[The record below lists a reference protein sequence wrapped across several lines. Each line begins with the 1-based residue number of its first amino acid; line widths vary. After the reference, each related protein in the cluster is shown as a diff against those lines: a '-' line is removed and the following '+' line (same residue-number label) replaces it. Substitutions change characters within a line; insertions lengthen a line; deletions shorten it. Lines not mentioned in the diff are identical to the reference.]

1 MEEFVACFA
10 EIVDPRQDNARHDLH
25 ELLLIALCTMLTGGQ
40 DCSDMALFGEIKAP
54 FPLATLG
61 ASLRKFLRLRHGIP
75 SHNTFSRVFPAK
87 PLGLRGL
94 LDPGPFEASR
104 KSRCDFAGFM
114 RFMQRFAEALQGV
127 VATCG
132 KTLRRSFDRTAG
144 KSPLHMLPAWS
155 SEQRLLLGQ
164 LAVDGNSNEIT
175 AVPKL
180 LDLLSLKG
188 CIVTAD
194 ALNCQRTIAAKVIKQ
209 GGDYVLALKGHQG
222 TSHDNVRRFLDDPT
236 RPAEASHTTVDSEH
250 GRIETRTS
258 LVSSDIGWLQQQHAW
273 PGLTAIGRV
282 VRTRETSTQTSTE
295 TADDLLS
302 TTMPAARFGEVARAH
317 WGVENGLHW
326 VLDVTMNKDRA
337 RSHKNHGPQTMA
349 LLRRLALNLAKLE
362 GSKKPMKGKLYRA
375 ALTDTF
381 LTRLLAQFSKTQMR

>member
-10 EIVDPRQDNARHDLH
+10 EIVDPRHDNARHDLH

-54 FPLATLG
+54 F
-61 ASLRKFLRLRHGIP
+61 LRKFLRLRHGIP
-75 SHNTFSRVFPAK
+75 SHDTFSRVF
-87 PLGLRGL
+87 RL
-94 LDPGPFEASR
+94 LDPGPFEA
-104 KSRCDFAGFM
+104 CFT

-127 VATCG
+127 VAIDG
-132 KTLRRSFDRTAG
+132 KTLRRSFDRAAG
-144 KSPLHMLPAWS
+144 KSPLHMIHAWS
-155 SEQRLLLGQ
+155 AEQRLLLGQ
-164 LAVDGNSNEIT
+164 LAVDGKSNEIT

-194 ALNCQRTIAAKVIKQ
+194 ALNCQRTIAAKVIEQ
-209 GGDYVLALKGHQG
+209 GGDYVLALKGNQG
-222 TSHDNVRRFLDDPT
+222 TLHDDVRRFLDDFT
-236 RPAEASHTTVDSEH
+236 RPAEASHTTVDGEH

-258 LVSSDIGWLQQQHAW
+258 LVSSDIGWLQEQHAW

-282 VRTRETSTQTSTE
+282 VRTRETSTQASTE
-295 TADDLLS
+295 TAYYLLS
-302 TTMPAARFGEVARAH
+302 TTLPAARFGEVARAH

-326 VLDVTMNKDRA
+326 VLDVTMNEDQA
-337 RSHKNHGPQTMA
+337 RSHKDHGPQDMA

-362 GSKKPMKGKLYRA
+362 GSKESMKGKLYRA
-375 ALTDTF
+375 ALSDTF